1 MRSRFF
7 LILAGLF
14 AGMWLSNG
22 SGTVFNVGLPA
33 LFLVALLFAVA
44 AAPTTIEGDAKQRL
58 EEACRQ
64 WLDAWHRLR
73 SAPDRERVAAEQEL
87 KSAAHMIALT
97 ANDRVVK
104 SLQTAI
110 QQDLSPAAVAQ
121 LVLDM
126 RRNLRRAGITLRA
139 ADLETLLGSSPRG
152 RNNGGS
158 IAPETAR
165 PATLV
170 SRP

>member
-1 MRSRFF
+1 MFSRFF

-14 AGMWLSNG
+14 AGMWLNNG
-22 SGTVFNVGLPA
+22 SGTLLNVGFPA
-33 LFLVALLFAVA
+33 LSLVSLLFAVA
-44 AAPTTIEGDAKQRL
+44 AAPTTIDTVARVRL

-73 SAPDRERVAAEQEL
+73 SAPDKERAAAEQEL

-97 ANDRVVK
+97 ANDRVIK
-104 SLQTAI
+104 SLQAAM

-126 RRNLRRAGITLRA
+126 RRNLRRAGMTLRP
-139 ADLETLLGSSPRG
+139 ADLEALLAPSQRG
-152 RNNGGS
+152 RNNS
-158 IAPETAR
+158 RSTAPETVS
-165 PATLV
+165 PASFL
-170 SRP
+170 S